1 MSEAQLFSINY
12 SCVRKTGGN
21 STIDNNVSKMTDIM
35 LEPPDT
41 SLKLIDD
48 ENGDAVTHCNEIMSL
63 EQVGSVDG
71 AVPEVAACEDE
82 KTENTIPKING

>member
-12 SCVRKTGGN
+12 SCVHKTVGN

-41 SLKLIDD
+41 SIKSMDD

-71 AVPEVAACEDE
+71 AVPEVAACEDK
-82 KTENTIPKING
+82 KTENTVQTING